1 MPQLIKN
8 ECKKMFLPVL
18 LTTAALTIIMCV
30 LIEKLYLSYTLHYD
44 LEAWEV
50 GTGAVSYTHLTAII
64 I

>member
-18 LTTAALTIIMCV
+18 LTTDALPIIMCV

-44 LEAWEV
+44 L
-50 GTGAVSYTHLTAII
+50 
-64 I
+64 